1 MAESSSVF
9 GKYRLLAEL
18 GHGGMADVFLAV
30 QAGPVGSG
38 FSKLTVIKR
47 LRRNLA
53 DEPEFVS
60 MLVDEARIA
69 ARLNHPN
76 VVQTNEVGE
85 VDQHYF
91 IAMEYLDGQ
100 PFHRLQNRAAQH
112 VKKGGAPLLTKE
124 QEYLVLMDALAG
136 LHHAHELTDYDGTKL
151 EIVHRDI
158 TPHNIFVT
166 YEGQV
171 KVVDFGVAKAV
182 GRASETRQGVI
193 KGKVRYMAPEQA
205 LGRSIDRRA
214 DVFAAGVL
222 LWEIAVGRRM
232 WKDKDELEVVRSMA
246 AGELPPSPREVDP
259 SVPEAIDA
267 ICRRA
272 IRIDPEERY
281 ATAEDFR
288 AELEQFLADSGQL
301 FEARRRLPR
310 VISDLFADKRAEI
323 KRIIESQLS
332 LLSAKHTAATVLPVA
347 MGPESMP
354 GSGSGSGSGPTAGHV
369 SRPSIPSGSFSL
381 PPQSQGPRSERTAL
395 SASPGSVTVESSEPA
410 SGMASFDAPS
420 TKRRRGLVAVVAAAT
435 LALAA
440 FGVWRLTST
449 NDGNG
454 DQEVAQQTSAMPS
467 ASSAQPGE
475 EAPASAPSREPA
487 KEATREPEVTPAKS
501 AEVAAAAPAI
511 PTPPAAA
518 VRAAAP
524 SRVGTRPA
532 QTQAHED
539 SPPPAPAHETKGHAP
554 PARPTPA
561 PSPSPVSP
569 PSPATAATVAAA
581 PAPAVAPGYI
591 DPKGVRATVRAH
603 ASEAQAC
610 YDRAQLEKADLKGTI
625 AIGATVGPAGD
636 VLAANITSATVRHAR
651 LESCLL
657 GAFRSWRFPAP
668 AGGVNGSVSYNFRFE

>member
-1 MAESSSVF
+1 
-9 GKYRLLAEL
+9 
-18 GHGGMADVFLAV
+18 MADVFLAV

-85 VDQHYF
+85 VDQQYF

-100 PFHRLQNRAAQH
+100 PFHRIQNRAAQH

-124 QEYLVLMDALAG
+124 QQYLVLMDALAG

-205 LGRSIDRRA
+205 LGGNIDRRA

-232 WKDKDELEVVRSMA
+232 WKDHEELEVVRAMA
-246 AGELPPSPREVDP
+246 AGTLPPSPREIDP

-267 ICRRA
+267 ICRKA
-272 IRIDPEERY
+272 IRMNPDERY
-281 ATAEDFR
+281 ATAEEFR
-288 AELEQFLADSGQL
+288 ADLEQVLADSGQL
-301 FEARRRLPR
+301 VEARRRLPR
-310 VISDLFADKRAEI
+310 AMCDLFADKRAEI

-332 LLSAKHTAATVLPVA
+332 LLSAKHTAATVLPVM

-354 GSGSGSGSGPTAGHV
+354 GSGSGSGSTSGTGPLSGMMGQGA
-369 SRPSIPSGSFSL
+369 RPSIPSGSFSQ
-381 PPQSQGPRSERTAL
+381 PPPSVVPSSERTAL
-395 SASPGSVTVESSEPA
+395 SPAAAGSGPVESSERS
-410 SGMASFDAPS
+410 SGAASFDSPRP
-420 TKRRRGLVAVVAAAT
+420 KRRGLVFATAAAGVL

-440 FGVWRLTST
+440 FGVSRLSST
-449 NDGNG
+449 TDSG
-454 DQEVAQQTSAMPS
+454 ESAQQQQQEQPHATVASAAPSNSDESASPSPSPS
-467 ASSAQPGE
+467 ASVAEVATAEP
-475 EAPASAPSREPA
+475 APAEPDVSAAKIARGPVPGAAVAKPAAPAVHAAAPRPSVRPTATHAEPSTPSTTHEA
-487 KEATREPEVTPAKS
+487 KVDPTPAPTPVPS
-501 AEVAAAAPAI
+501 PTATHAPPPATTAAAAPA
-511 PTPPAAA
+511 PTP
-518 VRAAAP
+518 
-524 SRVGTRPA
+524 
-532 QTQAHED
+532 
-539 SPPPAPAHETKGHAP
+539 
-554 PARPTPA
+554 
-561 PSPSPVSP
+561 
-569 PSPATAATVAAA
+569 TV
-581 PAPAVAPGYI
+581 PPGYV

-603 ASEAQAC
+603 ANEAQAC
-610 YDRAQLEKADLKGTI
+610 YDRAQLDKADLKGTI
-625 AIGATVGPAGD
+625 AIGATVGPSGD
-636 VLAANITSATVRHAR
+636 VLSANITSATVRHAR
-651 LESCLL
+651 LEACLL

-668 AGGVNGSVSYNFRFE
+668 AGGVNGAVSYNF

>member
-1 MAESSSVF
+1 MASSAVF

-100 PFHRLQNRAAQH
+100 PFHRLQNRAVQR
-112 VKKGGAPLLTKE
+112 VKNGLGPLLTKDH
-124 QEYLVLMDALAG
+124 QYAVLMDALAG
-136 LHHAHELTDYDGTKL
+136 LHHAHELVDYDGTKL
-151 EIVHRDI
+151 EIVHRDV

-205 LGRSIDRRA
+205 LGRDVDRRA
-214 DVFAAGVL
+214 DVFAAGVI

-232 WKDKDELEVVRSMA
+232 WKDKDDVQIVQAIA
-246 AGELPPSPREVDP
+246 AGDFPPGPREVDP
-259 SVPEAIDA
+259 NVPEAIDR
-267 ICRRA
+267 ICRNA
-272 IRIDPEERY
+272 IRLNPEERY
-281 ATAEDFR
+281 ATAEEFR
-288 AELEQFLADSGQL
+288 ADLEQHLADTGQL
-301 FEARRRLPR
+301 VDARRRLPR
-310 VISDLFADKRAEI
+310 VVNELFADKRAEI
-323 KRIIESQLS
+323 KSIIENQLS
-332 LLSAKHTAATVLPVA
+332 LLSAKHSSQLRPVM

-354 GSGSGSGSGPTAGHV
+354 GSGSSSASSDVVSQALTALEPTALSPAVMAQGPDSIASAANVASGPTFTGVAGE
-369 SRPSIPSGSFSL
+369 
-381 PPQSQGPRSERTAL
+381 PPPKPRRQ
-395 SASPGSVTVESSEPA
+395 
-410 SGMASFDAPS
+410 
-420 TKRRRGLVAVVAAAT
+420 AAFVIGA

-440 FGVWRLTST
+440 IGALAIGRATSSHS
-449 NDGNG
+449 NG
-454 DQEVAQQTSAMPS
+454 TSADTHSSETPVASNAEPSPS
-467 ASSAQPGE
+467 AAEATSAEASPTNVATPSPTEVESAAVKATGVVAPSPMGKPLVARVATPPPPRPGRTGPVDPP
-475 EAPASAPSREPA
+475 APAPTHDTSPKLAATAATTQVPAPSPPA
-487 KEATREPEVTPAKS
+487 PTPSPAPAPS
-501 AEVAAAAPAI
+501 PAAAPAAI
-511 PTPPAAA
+511 PTTA
-518 VRAAAP
+518 
-524 SRVGTRPA
+524 ST
-532 QTQAHED
+532 
-539 SPPPAPAHETKGHAP
+539 SPPGF
-554 PARPTPA
+554 
-561 PSPSPVSP
+561 V
-569 PSPATAATVAAA
+569 
-581 PAPAVAPGYI
+581 
-591 DPKGVRATVRAH
+591 DPKGVRATVRSH

-610 YDRAQLEKADLKGTI
+610 YDRAQMEKPDLKGTI
-625 AIGATVGPAGD
+625 AIAATVNPTGD
-636 VLAANITSATVRHAR
+636 VISANITNATVHHPR

-668 AGGVNGSVSYNFRFE
+668 AGGVNGSVSYNFKFD